1 MSARVVL
8 LVLLLA
14 TPLRAQNGAGGGTA
28 SEVMTGAVRAYQDLD
43 FDTAARLLRRLLTPP
58 LANGLDDAERTRAL
72 TYLGAAEHYRQRR
85 DSAIAVFYRLVL
97 LAPRHRPDTLIFPP
111 EVTRLYDEVRSRTTV
126 VAVRVP
132 ADTEFSVEG
141 RLVAWLYPSTP
152 HKVTVAIS
160 REDGRPLATVFAG
173 PIGDSL
179 DVRWNGRDS
188 TGALVTGDRLWLTV
202 ASGAA
207 GQPGGGDPTH
217 LVRVPLRVELNGLD
231 TLPHP
236 PPLSAGQLLP
246 ERAGHGSGLRL
257 LGGGTLLAAVAV
269 SLPAILAPGERAS
282 GARFVVAGTLTVGG
296 LVGYLSRRAGSP
308 LPENAATNRTRRDAW
323 RRHEDAVT
331 RENAKRLRAARFHI
345 HAGSEVALEADHP

>member
-1 MSARVVL
+1 MIVRVVALAL
-8 LVLLLA
+8 LVA
-14 TPLRAQNGAGGGTA
+14 APLRAQTGSA
-28 SEVMTGAVRAYQDLD
+28 SEVMSGAVRAYRDLD
-43 FDTAARLLRRLLTPP
+43 FDGAARLLRRVLTPP

-152 HKVTVAIS
+152 HQVTVAIS

-207 GQPGGGDPTH
+207 GQPGRGDP
-217 LVRVPLRVELNGLD
+217 
-231 TLPHP
+231 
-236 PPLSAGQLLP
+236 
-246 ERAGHGSGLRL
+246 
-257 LGGGTLLAAVAV
+257 
-269 SLPAILAPGERAS
+269 
-282 GARFVVAGTLTVGG
+282 
-296 LVGYLSRRAGSP
+296 
-308 LPENAATNRTRRDAW
+308 
-323 RRHEDAVT
+323 
-331 RENAKRLRAARFHI
+331 
-345 HAGSEVALEADHP
+345 